1 MQPALLSRQDLDLSI
16 VHDCKANLFYLPVIC
31 CAEQDR
37 LEVRRETNEQDKHLD
52 VISDALNDLQR
63 IGEVSAATASSLS
76 IWLTSCMC
84 A

>member
-1 MQPALLSRQDLDLSI
+1 MCRTLLFILPWF
-16 VHDCKANLFYLPVIC
+16 AFNLCMLARHRHNVVSAVSVW

-63 IGEVSAATASSLS
+63 IGEVRVGGHVP
-76 IWLTSCMC
+76 TST
-84 A
+84 

>member
-1 MQPALLSRQDLDLSI
+1 MYVQDASLHVTFVCLEP
-16 VHDCKANLFYLPVIC
+16 VHNCKVQTQCSAVLVW

-63 IGEVSAATASSLS
+63 IGEVRVGGHVPT
-76 IWLTSCMC
+76 
-84 A
+84 